1 MIRLGQPLMR
11 CHVSQEY
18 KSKRPRACMACAA
31 LTRRRRGS
39 RSALRS
45 VSNLALGRVL
55 RGRIPYKLWTPLP
68 EHATEL
74 IHSC

>member
-1 MIRLGQPLMR
+1 
-11 CHVSQEY
+11 
-18 KSKRPRACMACAA
+18 MACAA
-31 LTRRRRGS
+31 RHGSERGS

-45 VSNLALGRVL
+45 VGNVALGRVL
-55 RGRIPYKLWTPLP
+55 RGHIPYKLWTPLP